1 MKLYC
6 TNVGKLKVRH
16 MLAHAWK
23 ACKLAGRAGCAGPP
37 RRPHP
42 SGGPGPSSRSACPDL
57 FRALRCARFPTP
69 VPPAIGTPCGKIG
82 KTPTI
87 RTNTYIAAP
96 EVETTEIK
104 CARVKWVKLMT
115 RFKSLDGFKSI
126 TPNRFELK

>member
-1 MKLYC
+1 MNSYGFQLAIISPS
-6 TNVGKLKVRH
+6 TVSFVLLLRQFFPFLKCPTWPY
-16 MLAHAWK
+16 MTL
-23 ACKLAGRAGCAGPP
+23 
-37 RRPHP
+37 
-42 SGGPGPSSRSACPDL
+42 SACPDL